1 MAFKK
6 TPFFSLGG
14 NMQYFGTDG
23 IRGIAGKELT
33 CELVLKTS
41 RALSHICKEL
51 GQSKILLAKDT
62 RSSGDM
68 LEAAACAGIL
78 SEGLDAHKLSTVST
92 PAAAYLT
99 RFLNADACI
108 MLTASHNQSY
118 YNGIKMF
125 DSAGKKFSEE
135 IERRIEKIMDLDI
148 PYGTDVGKI
157 VHLDEAH
164 LDYENFIISICN
176 SKLKNKKIVVDCANG
191 ALYKIAPSIF
201 KKLGANIIAI
211 NAKNE
216 GSLINYECGST
227 YPSAIKKA
235 VLKYK
240 ADIGFAFDGDGD
252 RILVCDNLGKLYGGD
267 TLLYIFAK
275 HLKSLG
281 RLSDSTVV
289 GTIMTNL
296 GMELSLKKLG
306 INLVRVDVGDKYILE
321 NMLLNNYSLG
331 GEESGHIVIREKLI
345 TGDGLISAI
354 TLLNIMAENNLNL
367 NELTKDLIVFPQ
379 VLINVIVP
387 EIYKKKI
394 LIHTDVVKILDS
406 SKKQLEGKGRIVFR
420 ASGTEPK
427 LRIMAEGENLQL
439 IESLAKD
446 IEYCIVDTL
455 QKLKS

>member
-1 MAFKK
+1 
-6 TPFFSLGG
+6 
-14 NMQYFGTDG
+14 MQYFGTDG

-33 CELVLKTS
+33 CELVLKAS
-41 RALSHICKEL
+41 RALAHICKEL

-62 RSSGDM
+62 RLSGDM

-78 SEGLDAHKLSTVST
+78 SEGLDVHKLSTVST

-108 MLTASHNQSY
+108 MLTASHNQSL

-125 DSAGKKFSEE
+125 DSSGKKFSEE
-135 IERRIEKIMDLDI
+135 IEKRIEKIMDASI
-148 PYGTDVGKI
+148 SYGTDVGKI
-157 VHLDEAH
+157 VCLYDAH
-164 LDYENFIISICN
+164 SDYENFIISLCN

-211 NAKNE
+211 NAKND
-216 GSLINYECGST
+216 GALINHECGST
-227 YPSAIKKA
+227 YPGTVRKA
-235 VLKYK
+235 VLKHK

-252 RILVCDNLGKLYGGD
+252 RILVCDSSGKLYGGD
-267 TLLYIFAK
+267 SLLYIFAK
-275 HLKSLG
+275 HLKTAG
-281 RLSDSTVV
+281 RLFDNTVV
-289 GTIMTNL
+289 GTVMTNL
-296 GMELSLKKLG
+296 GMELSLKELD
-306 INLVRVDVGDKYILE
+306 INLVRVDVGDKFILE
-321 NMLLNNYSLG
+321 KMLLNNYSLG

-354 TLLNIMAENNLNL
+354 TLLNIMAEYNSDL
-367 NELTKDLIVFPQ
+367 EKLTKDLIVFPQ

-387 EIYKKKI
+387 ENYKKKI
-394 LIHTDVVKILDS
+394 LTHNDVVKTVTS
-406 SKKQLEGKGRIVFR
+406 CEKQLEKKGRIVFR

-439 IESLAKD
+439 VESLAKD

-455 QKLKS
+455 QKLKAQDKNAGKV

>member
-1 MAFKK
+1 
-6 TPFFSLGG
+6 
-14 NMQYFGTDG
+14 MQYFGTDG
-23 IRGIAGKELT
+23 IRGIAGKELS
-33 CELVLKTS
+33 CELALKAS

-62 RSSGDM
+62 RLSGDM

-78 SEGLDAHKLSTVST
+78 SEGLDVHKLSTVSS

-125 DSAGKKFSEE
+125 DSSGKKFSEE
-135 IERRIEKIMDLDI
+135 IERRIEKIMDASI

-157 VHLDEAH
+157 VCLPDAH
-164 LDYENFIISICN
+164 LDYENFIISLCN

-211 NAKNE
+211 NAKND
-216 GSLINYECGST
+216 GALINHECGST
-227 YPSAIKKA
+227 YPGSIKKA
-235 VLKYK
+235 MLKHK
-240 ADIGFAFDGDGD
+240 ADIGFSFDGDGD
-252 RILVCDNLGKLYGGD
+252 RILVCDNSGKLYGGD
-267 TLLYIFAK
+267 SLLYIFAK
-275 HLKSLG
+275 YLKNAG
-281 RLSDSTVV
+281 RLFENIVV
-289 GTIMTNL
+289 GTVMTNF
-296 GMELSLKKLG
+296 GMELSLKKSD

-354 TLLNIMAENNLNL
+354 TLLNIMAESNLDL
-367 NELTKDLIVFPQ
+367 KGLTKDLLVFPQ
-379 VLINVIVP
+379 ILINVIVP

-394 LIHTDVVKILDS
+394 LTHHDVIKVVS
-406 SKKQLEGKGRIVFR
+406 SSEKKLGEKGRIVFR

-439 IESLAKD
+439 IEVLAKD

-455 QKLKS
+455 QKFKAQDKSAEKAL